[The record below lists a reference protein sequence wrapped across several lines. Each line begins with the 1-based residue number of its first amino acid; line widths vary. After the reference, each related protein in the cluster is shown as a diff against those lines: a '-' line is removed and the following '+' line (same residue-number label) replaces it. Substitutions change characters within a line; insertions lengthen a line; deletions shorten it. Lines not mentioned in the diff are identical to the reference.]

1 MWRMIVYLII
11 GALVVL
17 FASQNLEI
25 VPVYIFTGAAIEV
38 PLIMIVTVSFFAGFL
53 TAIIGV
59 IQKAIRRHQRK
70 SKVMIVPPRGM

>member
-59 IQKAIRRHQRK
+59 IQKAIRRNQRK
-70 SKVMIVPPRGM
+70 SKVMIDPRCSM

>member
-1 MWRMIVYLII
+1 MIAYLIV

-25 VPVYIFTGAAIEV
+25 VPVYIFTGSAIEV
-38 PLIMIVTVSFFAGFL
+38 PLIMIVAVSFLAGFV

-59 IQKAIRRHQRK
+59 IRKAIQRHKRK
-70 SKVMIVPPRGM
+70 GRVMIDPRRSM